1 MAKPKPSK
9 YSRAHV
15 RSKVRRPK
23 RAGASRGWMITTIAL
38 VAIGTLLVVLS
49 YNDRRSR
56 AEVAPKIGDHLH
68 AYLGV
73 NICGTWE
80 PPVPAFEG
88 RNGSNDQNATPRAGI
103 HSHADYLVHDHPFGS
118 DESGKKATLGRYLGY
133 AQTQL
138 SASSIKLWP
147 QWVPNADYTNG
158 KQCPKLKKPGVVQYK
173 VGKFG
178 KPWPKTARS
187 GNPADDH
194 MANGDIIAVYFLP
207 KGAALDQPPGS
218 DAALANIQDLN
229 GKSAI
234 PTSAGSAPVASTPS
248 STPAG
253 STAPASAPP
262 SSTAPAPTAS
272 SSIPTSKP

>member
-23 RAGASRGWMITTIAL
+23 RAGASRGWMLTTIAL
-38 VAIGTLLVVLS
+38 VTLGTLLVVLS

-56 AEVAPKIGDHLH
+56 SEVAPKIGDHFH

-73 NICGTWE
+73 NLCGTWE

-88 RNGSNDQNATPRAGI
+88 RDGSNAQNATPRAGI
-103 HSHADYLVHDHPFGS
+103 HSHADYLIHDHPFGS
-118 DESGKKATLGRYLGY
+118 DESGSKATLGRYLGY

-138 SASSIKLWP
+138 SANSIKLWS
-147 QWVPNADYTNG
+147 QWVPNADDTNG
-158 KQCPKLKKPGVVQYK
+158 KQCPKAKKPGVLQYK
-173 VGKFG
+173 VGTFG

-187 GNPADDH
+187 GNPADYR
-194 MANGDIIAVYFLP
+194 MVNGDIIAVYFLP
-207 KGAALDQPPGS
+207 KGDALEQPPGS
-218 DAALANIQDLN
+218 DAALANINDLN

-234 PTSAGSAPVASTPS
+234 PTSATSAPAASTPS
-248 STPAG
+248 STP
-253 STAPASAPP
+253 PAS
-262 SSTAPAPTAS
+262 TAPTAS
-272 SSIPTSKP
+272 SSTPTSKP

>member
-23 RAGASRGWMITTIAL
+23 RAGASRGWMITTVAL
-38 VAIGTLLVVLS
+38 VVVMTVLVVLS
-49 YNDRRSR
+49 YNDRQSR
-56 AEVAPKIGDHLH
+56 ADVAPRLGDHFH

-73 NICGTWE
+73 NLCGTWE
-80 PPVPAFEG
+80 PAVPMFEG
-88 RNGSNDQNATPRAGI
+88 RDGSNDQNATPRAGI
-103 HSHADYLVHDHPFGS
+103 HSHADYLVHDHPFSS

-133 AQTQL
+133 AQTEL
-138 SASSIKLWP
+138 SATAIKLWP

-158 KQCPKLKKPGVVQYK
+158 TKCPKTKKPGVLQYK

-187 GNPADDH
+187 GNPANYH

-207 KGAALDQPPGS
+207 KGDALEQPPGS
-218 DAALANIQDLN
+218 DAAMANISDLN
-229 GKSAI
+229 GQSAI
-234 PTSAGSAPVASTPS
+234 PTPSTSAPAASTPS
-248 STPAG
+248 STPGDPAT
-253 STAPASAPP
+253 STP
-262 SSTAPAPTAS
+262 SSTVPATTAS
-272 SSIPTSKP
+272 SSTPTSQP